1 MHCQHI
7 VFCGSADNGYARVL
21 GPHRESKRISMV
33 EGPPF
38 GRELKEL
45 AAGFETTSFPGVFRS
60 RQLSKRGSFGGTIT
74 PPAITPP
81 RTPTEN
87 YASVARAAPAVP
99 EVSVN
104 NSIPANLPMR
114 ATKASN
120 PRLVVCRNANGERVD
135 SPLHY
140 STKGKL
146 EVLKQQKFCNQFHI
160 LGTCSYEERGC
171 THKHEPRLDEQ
182 DVINLMCVARLSACP
197 RGLRCDDKSCVHGH
211 RCPKDCTLPT
221 CKFPHGVDTRIVSP
235 A

>member
-1 MHCQHI
+1 
-7 VFCGSADNGYARVL
+7 
-21 GPHRESKRISMV
+21 MV
-33 EGPPF
+33 EGPPL

-45 AAGFETTSFPGVFRS
+45 AADFETTSFPGVFRS
-60 RQLSKRGSFGGTIT
+60 RQLSRRGSFGGTVT
-74 PPAITPP
+74 PPVITPP

-99 EVSVN
+99 EVSVD
-104 NSIPANLPMR
+104 NSTPANSPMR
-114 ATKASN
+114 ATRASN

-171 THKHEPRLDEQ
+171 THKHEPRLNEQ

-197 RGLRCDDKSCVHGH
+197 RGLRCDDKNCVHGH

-221 CKFPHGVDTRIVSP
+221 CKFPHRVDTRIVSP